1 MRHFLKETSQ
11 FFNRIYKKLAAS
23 NNMEEVKFYEL
34 LLLNK
39 LLIMV
44 YVFSSVA
51 GIFLGIAWNMSA
63 YHIAIFSIGMLFL
76 AAVLVFMSRKDIS
89 YKVNSHL
96 TGIILLLS
104 LFLVFHVYYR
114 QLNVLNWFILV
125 ICVMMVSTVSS
136 KIIGAYIAGF
146 SLLSFILASTI
157 FYKPSFT
164 VDVAFE
170 VTIFMMMIVVFALYF
185 LINNYVHN
193 ILGGK
198 MKRYNE
204 LERKNKEIM
213 ALYDDLDEKETNIFM
228 QNQKIKETEVLVDY
242 LSNKDTLTGLINRR
256 TIQNTVR
263 EMIDSGEVSNFAVI
277 FIDLDNF
284 KRINDTMGHS
294 TGDYLLN
301 KVTDRLKK
309 VMYKQDILGRAGG
322 DEFVILVKQDLTTKK
337 LRIYTGELLN
347 SFIEPFKIKQI
358 MTKLTGSFGVA
369 CWPQDG
375 VSGDDILKKA
385 ETAMYSAKKS
395 GGSKVV
401 YYETSMEEEMVKNIQ
416 LENMLLHSLKHNE
429 MYLEYQPLIN
439 ISTDE
444 VASFEALLR
453 WECPGHGKI
462 SPGKFIP
469 LAEENCY
476 IIELGQ
482 WVIMKACERIKYIE
496 ETYGMDVNIA
506 VNISPVQFH
515 DKEFVDKVKNS
526 VELSEIKPEQLI
538 LEITESVLIYD
549 LEKVFEIL
557 DELKDYGFR
566 IAIDDFGTG
575 FSSMEYL
582 MVLPVD
588 IMKIDKTFSDK
599 INEENEKKVL
609 SQE

>member
-1 MRHFLKETSQ
+1 
-11 FFNRIYKKLAAS
+11 
-23 NNMEEVKFYEL
+23 
-34 LLLNK
+34 
-39 LLIMV
+39 
-44 YVFSSVA
+44 
-51 GIFLGIAWNMSA
+51 
-63 YHIAIFSIGMLFL
+63 
-76 AAVLVFMSRKDIS
+76 
-89 YKVNSHL
+89 
-96 TGIILLLS
+96 
-104 LFLVFHVYYR
+104 
-114 QLNVLNWFILV
+114 
-125 ICVMMVSTVSS
+125 MMVSTVSS

-146 SLLSFILASTI
+146 SLLSFILAATI
-157 FYKPSFT
+157 FYRPSFT

-170 VTIFMMMIVVFALYF
+170 VTLFMMMAVVFALYA

-193 ILGGK
+193 ILSGK

-213 ALYDDLDEKETNIFM
+213 ALYDDLDEKEKNILT

-263 EMIDSGEVSNFAVI
+263 EMIDSGEVSSFVVI

-294 TGDYLLN
+294 TGDFLLN

-309 VMYKQDILGRAGG
+309 VMYKKDILGRAGG
-322 DEFVILVKQDLTTKK
+322 DEFVILVKQDLTSKK

-347 SFIEPFKIKQI
+347 LFKEPFKIKQI

-369 CWPQDG
+369 CWPEDG
-375 VSGDDILKKA
+375 ASGDDVLKKA

-395 GGSKVV
+395 GGNRAV
-401 YYETSMEEEMVKNIQ
+401 YYEESMEEEMIKNIQ

-439 ISTDE
+439 ISTEE

-462 SPGKFIP
+462 SPRKFIP
-469 LAEENCY
+469 LAEENHY

-482 WVIMKACERIKYIE
+482 WVIMKACEKIKYIE
-496 ETYGMDVNIA
+496 ETYGIDMNIA

-515 DKEFVDKVKNS
+515 DKEFIGKVKNY

-557 DELKDYGFR
+557 EELKEYGFR

-582 MVLPVD
+582 MALPVD
-588 IMKIDKTFSDK
+588 ILKIDKKFSDK
-599 INEENEKKVL
+599 ITEDNEKKSIIAGMIAIGHSLDMVVVAEGIEEV
-609 SQE
+609 SQLDYL